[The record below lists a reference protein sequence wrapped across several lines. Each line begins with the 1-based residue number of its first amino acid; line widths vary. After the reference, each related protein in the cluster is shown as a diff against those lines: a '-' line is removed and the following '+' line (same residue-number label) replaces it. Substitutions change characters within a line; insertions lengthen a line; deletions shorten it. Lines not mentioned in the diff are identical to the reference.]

1 MHYIGNENYN
11 TEVQKMKAED
21 LYLTSHAK
29 ERIRQRLNIE
39 SDVVATTWVSD
50 SIRSAKG
57 VRSVDN
63 KTHYE
68 TDSYEI
74 VCDGT
79 RVVTIIPLESNNP
92 YIDKISSTLDREL
105 QKMLTLKKRELRKAE
120 IEVCEKQLNFLK
132 AKNPNTI
139 ALISKRLVK
148 AIDMKERIVDS
159 IYQINKAASRY
170 GIELDS

>member
-1 MHYIGNENYN
+1 M
-11 TEVQKMKAED
+11 EVYKMNAEE

-39 SDVVATTWVSD
+39 SEIVATTWVAD

-57 VRSVDN
+57 VKSVDN
-63 KTHYE
+63 KTHYI
-68 TDSYEI
+68 TDSFEI
-74 VCDGT
+74 VCDGS
-79 RVVTIIPLESNNP
+79 RVVTVIPLESKNP
-92 YIDKISSTLDREL
+92 YIDKINDTLNKEL

-139 ALISKRLVK
+139 ALISKRLVE
-148 AIDMKERIVDS
+148 AIDMKERIADS
-159 IYQINKAASRY
+159 IYQLNKAASRY